1 MFLFLNLW
9 RRLRPQESCAS
20 CVLAALAQA
29 RHCSCLSSNQSVVLC
44 FFFKLRAAAI
54 GAVLGHSHPARES
67 HGATGSHRDRDR
79 NGANVRYISRVLYPE
94 QISVGVPGPIRPRPR
109 GWELESQIRRHPGA
123 RAVLVARCGVATSR
137 VTNLINAV
145 MIRGRELE
153 LEHPKNLEND
163 GDKPAASDKTSSY
176 ECLFTGKSE
185 FNLEFEFY
193 PLCAGPRENCPS

>member
-1 MFLFLNLW
+1 MLVIWSPRGPRIPMAWGGCVGAAGYPMGCQIGRRRGTKRHWRDLRRPLKFPNLIVSLTRFSHVLEGFPGPLGSIW
-9 RRLRPQESCAS
+9 RRPRRLVIEIR
-20 CVLAALAQA
+20 
-29 RHCSCLSSNQSVVLC
+29 
-44 FFFKLRAAAI
+44 
-54 GAVLGHSHPARES
+54 
-67 HGATGSHRDRDR
+67 
-79 NGANVRYISRVLYPE
+79 
-94 QISVGVPGPIRPRPR
+94 QIWGLVSPP
-109 GWELESQIRRHPGA
+109 
-123 RAVLVARCGVATSR
+123 VLVARCGVATSR